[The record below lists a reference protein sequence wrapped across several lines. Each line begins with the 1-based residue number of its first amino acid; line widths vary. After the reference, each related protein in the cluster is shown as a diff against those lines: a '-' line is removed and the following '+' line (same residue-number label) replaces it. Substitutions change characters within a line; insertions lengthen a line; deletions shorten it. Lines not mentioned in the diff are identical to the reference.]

1 MNWVADHIRELIIIN
16 NFNIIINSVSF
27 DNNIAVISLVEIH
40 NEIFRVTVG

>member
-1 MNWVADHIRELIIIN
+1 MNWVADNVRELIIIN

-40 NEIFRVTVG
+40 NEIFRVTA